1 MKILI
6 VNTQD
11 ISGGAA
17 RAAYRLHRALLK
29 EGVDSSMLVQKKSSD
44 DFTVLSKSG
53 KVQRALSSL
62 RPTLDIL
69 PTYFYKNRDRTL
81 FSPAWL
87 PFSFIVDE
95 INKLNPD
102 IVHLHWI
109 CGGLMK
115 IEDIAKIKAPIVW
128 SLHDNWAFTGGCHIM
143 WECEKYKNRCG
154 VCPRLGSSKERDL
167 SRRVFER
174 KEKSFSKIKSLTVV
188 GLSRWLYEASK
199 SSRLLKDKEHVYLP
213 NLIDTTLYKPFD
225 KEKARELWNL
235 PKDKKLILFGA
246 ISAMS
251 DINKGFKELYEA
263 LQLLST
269 KNIELVIF
277 GSSKPKNP
285 PKFPF
290 HTHYLG
296 HIHDDVSLVT
306 LYSSVDVMVVPSLQ
320 ENLSNAIMEALSC
333 STPVVSFDVGGNSDM
348 IEHKKN
354 GYLSKPYEP
363 YDLAN
368 GIEWV
373 LEAPNYKELCK
384 NAREKVLK
392 EFDSKVVAKMYIELY
407 QEVLNEKQ

>member
-17 RAAYRLHRALLK
+17 RATYRLHRALLK

-87 PFSFIVDE
+87 PFSFVVDE

-174 KEKSFSKIKSLTVV
+174 KEKSFSKIKTLTVV

-246 ISAMS
+246 MSAMS

-320 ENLSNAIMEALSC
+320 EAFGQTAMEAMAC
-333 STPVVSFDVGGNSDM
+333 KVAVVAFNSTGLKDIVD
-348 IEHKKN
+348 HKIN
-354 GYLSKPYEP
+354 GYLAKPYEP
-363 YDLAN
+363 YDLAK

-373 LEAPNYKELCK
+373 LEAPNYKELCQ
-384 NAREKVLK
+384 NAREKVLR
-392 EFDSKVVAKMYIELY
+392 EFDSKVVAKKYIKLY
-407 QEVLNEKQ
+407 QEVLNEKE

>member
-29 EGVDSSMLVQKKSSD
+29 EGVDSNMLVQKKSSD

-87 PFSFIVDE
+87 PFSFVVDE

-188 GLSRWLYEASK
+188 GLSRWLYEVSK
-199 SSRLLKDKEHVYLP
+199 SSRLLKGKEHVYLP

-235 PKDKKLILFGA
+235 TKDKKLILFGA
-246 ISAMS
+246 MSAMS

-296 HIHDDVSLVT
+296 HIHDDISLVT
-306 LYSSVDVMVVPSLQ
+306 LYGSVDVMVVPSLQ

-384 NAREKVLK
+384 NAREKVLR
-392 EFDSKVVAKMYIELY
+392 EFDSKVVAKRYIELY
-407 QEVLNEKQ
+407 QEVLNEKE